1 MFPGLLNL
9 IYIEMGDIKIHI
21 IYLLVLL
28 TFFSA
33 CSIKEEVPG
42 EPVTIGETK
51 VRFELFTKAG
61 TYGLPVSR
69 AGENESVVDQQPW
82 VLVFLGTGGTASFVE
97 AVQAELYNGKT
108 YVYLEE
114 QAGNCQLLILA
125 NSPNRFYMNGVGYA
139 YTADNLVNTLRGRDL
154 DYACRNLL
162 TEALIDPQ
170 YTVPYSGQKLP
181 MSDLVNLSKIDASV
195 TIPNIQLKRI
205 VGKIVVEN
213 MDADFVLEGITVVAN
228 VAKNSKLHNLTDA
241 LEQNIGA
248 ENLVEYRKDDSYAL
262 NIVDAEEIVTGG
274 QTTKNNPLY
283 VYETHSLSNDT
294 YLVIRGQYKGEM
306 FFYKMAL
313 VNNDQHVLDILRNT
327 EYIFTITSV
336 RGRGFISMADAK
348 ASLASNTNLD
358 YSILVQEE
366 SSYEIVS
373 NNEYYLGVTNS
384 HFEIYASAASG
395 TAYVAFSLITDC
407 KSESIGERTITAT
420 SGLRIVSPVDG
431 MIPVSTTLPSQ
442 VKIEMLAGFTSG
454 EIELR
459 LGNLRKTVTVKRR
472 EQVTSSG
479 TIISSFIDDG
489 YYISAYV
496 EDYVNHS
503 WLKLGPEEGEV
514 RNDPDYIYVD
524 NGKIKLYVEQ
534 NTSGNREGVVYV
546 SVGKG
551 ITQRIKVYITQGIPS
566 S

>member
-1 MFPGLLNL
+1 
-9 IYIEMGDIKIHI
+9 MGDIKIHI

-125 NSPNRFYMNGVGYA
+125 NSPSRFYMNGVGYA
-139 YTADNLVNTLRGRDL
+139 YTADNFVNTLRGRDL

-170 YTVPYSGQKLP
+170 YTVPYIGQKLP

-213 MDADFVLEGITVVAN
+213 TDADFVLEGITVVTN

-248 ENLVEYRKDDSYAL
+248 DNLVEYRKDDSYAL

-294 YLVIRGQYKGEM
+294 YLVIRGHYKGES

-496 EDYVNHS
+496 QDYVNHS

-524 NGKIKLYVEQ
+524 NGKIKLYVEK

>member
-1 MFPGLLNL
+1 
-9 IYIEMGDIKIHI
+9 MGDIKIHI

-125 NSPNRFYMNGVGYA
+125 NSPSRFYMNGVGYA
-139 YTADNLVNTLRGRDL
+139 YTADNFVNTLRGRDL

-170 YTVPYSGQKLP
+170 YTVPYIGQKLP

-213 MDADFVLEGITVVAN
+213 TDADFVLEGITVVTN

-248 ENLVEYRKDDSYAL
+248 DNLVEYRKDDSYAL

-459 LGNLRKTVTVKRR
+459 LGNLRKTVTVKKR

-524 NGKIKLYVEQ
+524 NGKIKLYVEK

>member
-1 MFPGLLNL
+1 
-9 IYIEMGDIKIHI
+9 MGDIKIHI

-125 NSPNRFYMNGVGYA
+125 NSPNRFYMNGLGYA

-170 YTVPYSGQKLP
+170 YTLPYSGQKLP

-195 TIPNIQLKRI
+195 TIPNIRLKRI

-407 KSESIGERTITAT
+407 KSENIGERTITAT

-524 NGKIKLYVEQ
+524 NGKIKLYVEK

>member
-1 MFPGLLNL
+1 
-9 IYIEMGDIKIHI
+9 MGDIKIHI

-125 NSPNRFYMNGVGYA
+125 NSPSRFYMNGVGYA
-139 YTADNLVNTLRGRDL
+139 YTADNFVNTLRGRDL

-170 YTVPYSGQKLP
+170 YTVPYIGQKLP

-213 MDADFVLEGITVVAN
+213 TDADFVLEGITVVTN

>member
-1 MFPGLLNL
+1 
-9 IYIEMGDIKIHI
+9 MGDIKVHI

-139 YTADNLVNTLRGRDL
+139 YTADNFVNTLRGRDL

>member
-1 MFPGLLNL
+1 
-9 IYIEMGDIKIHI
+9 MGDIKIHI

-125 NSPNRFYMNGVGYA
+125 NSPNRFYMNGLGYA

-170 YTVPYSGQKLP
+170 YTVPYIGQKLP

-213 MDADFVLEGITVVAN
+213 TDADFVLEGITVVTN

-248 ENLVEYRKDDSYAL
+248 DNLVEYRKDDSYAL

-524 NGKIKLYVEQ
+524 NGKIKLYVEK

>member
-1 MFPGLLNL
+1 
-9 IYIEMGDIKIHI
+9 MGDIKIHI

-213 MDADFVLEGITVVAN
+213 TDADFVLEGIAVVAN

>member
-1 MFPGLLNL
+1 
-9 IYIEMGDIKIHI
+9 MGDIKVHI

-125 NSPNRFYMNGVGYA
+125 NSPSRFYMNGVGYA
-139 YTADNLVNTLRGRDL
+139 YTADNFVNTLRGRDL

-170 YTVPYSGQKLP
+170 YTVPYIGQKLP

-213 MDADFVLEGITVVAN
+213 TDADFVLEGITVVTN

-248 ENLVEYRKDDSYAL
+248 DNLVEYRKDDSYAL

-294 YLVIRGQYKGEM
+294 YLVIRGHYKGES

-384 HFEIYASAASG
+384 HFEIYASAVSG

-524 NGKIKLYVEQ
+524 NGKIKLYVEK

>member
-1 MFPGLLNL
+1 
-9 IYIEMGDIKIHI
+9 MGDIKIHI

-125 NSPNRFYMNGVGYA
+125 NSPNRFYMNGLGYA

-170 YTVPYSGQKLP
+170 YTLPYSGQKLP

-195 TIPNIQLKRI
+195 TIPNIRLKRI

-213 MDADFVLEGITVVAN
+213 TDADFVLEGITVVAN
-228 VAKNSKLHNLTDA
+228 VAKNSKLYNLTDA

>member
-1 MFPGLLNL
+1 
-9 IYIEMGDIKIHI
+9 MGDIKIHI
-21 IYLLVLL
+21 MYLLVLL
-28 TFFSA
+28 SFFSA

-125 NSPNRFYMNGVGYA
+125 NSPSRFYMNGVGYA

-170 YTVPYSGQKLP
+170 YTVPYIGQKLP

-213 MDADFVLEGITVVAN
+213 TDADFVLEGITVVTN

-294 YLVIRGQYKGEM
+294 YLVIRGHYKGES

>member
-1 MFPGLLNL
+1 
-9 IYIEMGDIKIHI
+9 MGDIKVHI

-125 NSPNRFYMNGVGYA
+125 NSPSRFYMNGVGYA
-139 YTADNLVNTLRGRDL
+139 YTADNFVNTLRGRDL

-170 YTVPYSGQKLP
+170 YTVPYIGQKLP

-213 MDADFVLEGITVVAN
+213 TDADFVLEGITVVTN

-248 ENLVEYRKDDSYAL
+248 DNLVEYRKDDSYAL

-294 YLVIRGQYKGEM
+294 YLVIRGHYKGES

-524 NGKIKLYVEQ
+524 NGKIKLYVEK

>member
-1 MFPGLLNL
+1 
-9 IYIEMGDIKIHI
+9 MGDIKIHI

-82 VLVFLGTGGTASFVE
+82 VLVFLGTSGTASFVE

>member
-1 MFPGLLNL
+1 
-9 IYIEMGDIKIHI
+9 MGDIKIHI

-125 NSPNRFYMNGVGYA
+125 NSPSRFYMNGVGYA
-139 YTADNLVNTLRGRDL
+139 YTADNFVNTLRGRDL

-170 YTVPYSGQKLP
+170 YTVPYIGQKLP

-213 MDADFVLEGITVVAN
+213 TDADFVLEGITVVTN

-248 ENLVEYRKDDSYAL
+248 DNLVEYRKDDSYAL

-294 YLVIRGQYKGEM
+294 YLVIRGHYKGES

-459 LGNLRKTVTVKRR
+459 LGNLRKTVTVKRW

-524 NGKIKLYVEQ
+524 NGKIKLYVEK

>member
-1 MFPGLLNL
+1 
-9 IYIEMGDIKIHI
+9 MGDIKIHI

-125 NSPNRFYMNGVGYA
+125 NSPSRFYMNGVGYA

-213 MDADFVLEGITVVAN
+213 MDADFVLEGITVVTN

-248 ENLVEYRKDDSYAL
+248 DNLVEYRKDDSYAL

-294 YLVIRGQYKGEM
+294 YLVIRGHYKGES

-524 NGKIKLYVEQ
+524 NGKIKLYVEK

>member
-1 MFPGLLNL
+1 
-9 IYIEMGDIKIHI
+9 MGDIKIHI

-125 NSPNRFYMNGVGYA
+125 NSPNRFYMNGLGYA

-213 MDADFVLEGITVVAN
+213 TDADFVLEGITVVAN

-442 VKIEMLAGFTSG
+442 VKIEMLTGFTSG

>member
-1 MFPGLLNL
+1 
-9 IYIEMGDIKIHI
+9 MGDIKIHI

-82 VLVFLGTGGTASFVE
+82 VLVFLGTSGTASFVE

-125 NSPNRFYMNGVGYA
+125 NSPSRFYMNGVGYA
-139 YTADNLVNTLRGRDL
+139 YTADNFVNTLRGRDL

-170 YTVPYSGQKLP
+170 YTVPYIGQKLP

-213 MDADFVLEGITVVAN
+213 TDADFVLEGITVVTN

-248 ENLVEYRKDDSYAL
+248 DNLVEYRKDDSYAL

-479 TIISSFIDDG
+479 TIISSFIEDG

-524 NGKIKLYVEQ
+524 NGKIKLYVEK

>member
-1 MFPGLLNL
+1 
-9 IYIEMGDIKIHI
+9 MGDIKIHI

-125 NSPNRFYMNGVGYA
+125 NSPSRFYMNGVGYA
-139 YTADNLVNTLRGRDL
+139 YTADNFVNTLRGRDL

-170 YTVPYSGQKLP
+170 YTVPYIGQKLP

-213 MDADFVLEGITVVAN
+213 TDADFVLEGITVVTN

-248 ENLVEYRKDDSYAL
+248 DNLVEYRKDDSYAL
-262 NIVDAEEIVTGG
+262 NIVDAEKIVTGG

-294 YLVIRGQYKGEM
+294 YLVIRGHYKGES

-524 NGKIKLYVEQ
+524 NGKIKLYVEK

>member
-1 MFPGLLNL
+1 
-9 IYIEMGDIKIHI
+9 MGDIKIHI

-213 MDADFVLEGITVVAN
+213 TDADFVLEGITVVAN

-248 ENLVEYRKDDSYAL
+248 DNLVEYRKDDSYAL

-294 YLVIRGQYKGEM
+294 YLVIRGHYKGES

-442 VKIEMLAGFTSG
+442 IKIEMLAGFTSG

-479 TIISSFIDDG
+479 TIISSFIEDG

-524 NGKIKLYVEQ
+524 NGKIKLYVEK

>member
-1 MFPGLLNL
+1 
-9 IYIEMGDIKIHI
+9 MGDIKIHI

-213 MDADFVLEGITVVAN
+213 TDADFVLEGIAVVAN

-407 KSESIGERTITAT
+407 KSENIGERTITAT

-524 NGKIKLYVEQ
+524 NGKIKLYVEK

>member
-1 MFPGLLNL
+1 
-9 IYIEMGDIKIHI
+9 MGDIKIHI

-327 EYIFTITSV
+327 EYIFTLTSV

>member
-1 MFPGLLNL
+1 
-9 IYIEMGDIKIHI
+9 MGDIKIHI

-125 NSPNRFYMNGVGYA
+125 NSPNRFYMNGLGYA

-195 TIPNIQLKRI
+195 TIPNIRLKRI

-213 MDADFVLEGITVVAN
+213 TDADFVLEGITVVAN

>member
-1 MFPGLLNL
+1 
-9 IYIEMGDIKIHI
+9 MGDIKIHI

-125 NSPNRFYMNGVGYA
+125 NSPSRFYMNGVGYA
-139 YTADNLVNTLRGRDL
+139 YTADNFVNTLRGRDL

-170 YTVPYSGQKLP
+170 YTVPYIGQKLP

-213 MDADFVLEGITVVAN
+213 TDADFVLEGITVVTN

-248 ENLVEYRKDDSYAL
+248 DNLVEYRKDDSYAL

-294 YLVIRGQYKGEM
+294 YLVIRGHYKGES

-420 SGLRIVSPVDG
+420 SGLRNVTTVDG
-431 MIPVSTTLPSQ
+431 MIPVSTTIPSQ

-524 NGKIKLYVEQ
+524 NGKIKLYVEK

>member
-1 MFPGLLNL
+1 
-9 IYIEMGDIKIHI
+9 MGDIKIHI

-213 MDADFVLEGITVVAN
+213 TDADFVLEGIAVVAN

-442 VKIEMLAGFTSG
+442 VKIEMLTGFTSG

>member
-1 MFPGLLNL
+1 
-9 IYIEMGDIKIHI
+9 MGDIKVHI

-170 YTVPYSGQKLP
+170 YTVPYIGQKLP

-213 MDADFVLEGITVVAN
+213 TDADFVLEGITVVTN

-248 ENLVEYRKDDSYAL
+248 DNLVEYRKDDSYAL

-294 YLVIRGQYKGEM
+294 YLVIRGHYKGES

>member
-1 MFPGLLNL
+1 
-9 IYIEMGDIKIHI
+9 MGDIKIHI

-213 MDADFVLEGITVVAN
+213 TDADFVLEGITVVTN

-248 ENLVEYRKDDSYAL
+248 DNLVEYRKDDSYAL

-479 TIISSFIDDG
+479 TIISSFIEDG

-524 NGKIKLYVEQ
+524 NGKIKLYVEK

>member
-1 MFPGLLNL
+1 
-9 IYIEMGDIKIHI
+9 MGDIKIHI

-97 AVQAELYNGKT
+97 AVQAESYNGKT

>member
-1 MFPGLLNL
+1 
-9 IYIEMGDIKIHI
+9 MGDIKIHI

-213 MDADFVLEGITVVAN
+213 TDADFVLEGIAVVAN

-459 LGNLRKTVTVKRR
+459 LGNLRKTVTVKKR

-524 NGKIKLYVEQ
+524 NGKIKLYVEK

>member
-1 MFPGLLNL
+1 
-9 IYIEMGDIKIHI
+9 MGDIKIHI

-125 NSPNRFYMNGVGYA
+125 NSPSRFYMNGVGYA
-139 YTADNLVNTLRGRDL
+139 YTADNFVNTLRGRDL

-170 YTVPYSGQKLP
+170 YTVPYIGQKLP

-213 MDADFVLEGITVVAN
+213 TDADFVLEGITVVTN

-248 ENLVEYRKDDSYAL
+248 DNLVEYRKDDSYAL

-294 YLVIRGQYKGEM
+294 YLVIRGHYKGES

-336 RGRGFISMADAK
+336 RGRGFISIADAK
-348 ASLASNTNLD
+348 AALASNTNLD

-524 NGKIKLYVEQ
+524 NGKIKLYVEK

>member
-1 MFPGLLNL
+1 
-9 IYIEMGDIKIHI
+9 MGDIKIHI

-125 NSPNRFYMNGVGYA
+125 NSPSRFYMNGVGYA
-139 YTADNLVNTLRGRDL
+139 YTADNFVNTLRGRDL

-170 YTVPYSGQKLP
+170 YTVPYIGQKLP

-213 MDADFVLEGITVVAN
+213 TDADFVLEGITVVTN

-248 ENLVEYRKDDSYAL
+248 DNLVEYRKDDSYAL

-294 YLVIRGQYKGEM
+294 YLVIRGHYKGES

-459 LGNLRKTVTVKRR
+459 LGNLRKIVTVKRR

-524 NGKIKLYVEQ
+524 NGKIKLYVEK
-534 NTSGNREGVVYV
+534 NKSGNREGVVYV

>member
-1 MFPGLLNL
+1 
-9 IYIEMGDIKIHI
+9 MGDIKVHI

-69 AGENESVVDQQPW
+69 AGDNESVVDQQPW

-125 NSPNRFYMNGVGYA
+125 NSPSRFYMNGVGYA
-139 YTADNLVNTLRGRDL
+139 YTADNFVNTLRGRDL

-170 YTVPYSGQKLP
+170 YTVPYIGQKLP

-213 MDADFVLEGITVVAN
+213 TDADFVLEGITVVTN

-248 ENLVEYRKDDSYAL
+248 DNLVEYRKDDSYAL

-294 YLVIRGQYKGEM
+294 YLVIRGHYKGES

-524 NGKIKLYVEQ
+524 NGKIKLYVEK
-534 NTSGNREGVVYV
+534 NTSGNREGGVYV

>member
-1 MFPGLLNL
+1 
-9 IYIEMGDIKIHI
+9 MGDIKVHI

-125 NSPNRFYMNGVGYA
+125 NSPSRFYMNGVGYA

-248 ENLVEYRKDDSYAL
+248 DNLVEYRKDDSYAL

-294 YLVIRGQYKGEM
+294 YLVIRGHYKGES

-524 NGKIKLYVEQ
+524 NGKIKLYVEK

>member
-1 MFPGLLNL
+1 
-9 IYIEMGDIKIHI
+9 MGDIKIHI

-213 MDADFVLEGITVVAN
+213 TDADFVLEGIAVVAN

-384 HFEIYASAASG
+384 HFEIYASAPSG
-395 TAYVAFSLITDC
+395 TAYVSVSLITDC
-407 KSESIGERTITAT
+407 KSENIGERTITAT

-459 LGNLRKTVTVKRR
+459 LGNLRKTVTVKKR

-524 NGKIKLYVEQ
+524 NGKIKLYVEK

>member
-1 MFPGLLNL
+1 
-9 IYIEMGDIKIHI
+9 MGDIKIHI

-125 NSPNRFYMNGVGYA
+125 NSPSRFYMNGVGYA
-139 YTADNLVNTLRGRDL
+139 YTADNFVNTLRGRDL

-170 YTVPYSGQKLP
+170 YTVPYIGQKLP

-213 MDADFVLEGITVVAN
+213 TDADFVLEGITVVTN

-248 ENLVEYRKDDSYAL
+248 DNLVEYRKDDSYAL

-294 YLVIRGQYKGEM
+294 YLVIRGHYKGES

-336 RGRGFISMADAK
+336 RGRGFISIADAK

-514 RNDPDYIYVD
+514 RNDPEYIYVD
-524 NGKIKLYVEQ
+524 NGKIKLYVEK

>member
-1 MFPGLLNL
+1 
-9 IYIEMGDIKIHI
+9 MGDIKIHI

-294 YLVIRGQYKGEM
+294 YLVIRGHYKGES

>member
-1 MFPGLLNL
+1 
-9 IYIEMGDIKIHI
+9 MGDIKIHI

-125 NSPNRFYMNGVGYA
+125 NSPSRFYMNGVGYA
-139 YTADNLVNTLRGRDL
+139 YTADNFVNTLRGRDL

-170 YTVPYSGQKLP
+170 YTVPYIGQKLP

-213 MDADFVLEGITVVAN
+213 TDADFVLEGITVVTN

-248 ENLVEYRKDDSYAL
+248 DNLVEYRKDDSYAL

-294 YLVIRGQYKGEM
+294 YLVIRGHYKGES

-407 KSESIGERTITAT
+407 KSESIGERTIAAT

-524 NGKIKLYVEQ
+524 NGKIKLYVEK

>member
-1 MFPGLLNL
+1 
-9 IYIEMGDIKIHI
+9 MGDIKIHI

-213 MDADFVLEGITVVAN
+213 TDADFVLEGITVVAN

-442 VKIEMLAGFTSG
+442 IKIEMLAGFTSG

-479 TIISSFIDDG
+479 TIISSFIEDG

-524 NGKIKLYVEQ
+524 NGKIKLYVEK

>member
-1 MFPGLLNL
+1 
-9 IYIEMGDIKIHI
+9 MGDIKIHI

-170 YTVPYSGQKLP
+170 YTVPYIGQKLP

-213 MDADFVLEGITVVAN
+213 TDADFVLEGITVVTN

-524 NGKIKLYVEQ
+524 NGKIKLYVEK

>member
-1 MFPGLLNL
+1 
-9 IYIEMGDIKIHI
+9 MGDIKIHI

-82 VLVFLGTGGTASFVE
+82 VLVFLGTSGTASFVE

-170 YTVPYSGQKLP
+170 YTVPYIGQKLP

-213 MDADFVLEGITVVAN
+213 TDADFVLEGITVVAN

-248 ENLVEYRKDDSYAL
+248 DNLVEYRKDDSYAL

-294 YLVIRGQYKGEM
+294 YLVIRGHYKGES

-524 NGKIKLYVEQ
+524 NGKIKLYVEK

>member
-1 MFPGLLNL
+1 
-9 IYIEMGDIKIHI
+9 MGDIKIHI

-125 NSPNRFYMNGVGYA
+125 NSPSRFYMNGVGYA
-139 YTADNLVNTLRGRDL
+139 YTADNFVNTLRGRDL

-170 YTVPYSGQKLP
+170 YTVPYIGQKLP

-213 MDADFVLEGITVVAN
+213 TDADFVLEGITVVTN

-248 ENLVEYRKDDSYAL
+248 DNLVEYRKDDSYAL

-294 YLVIRGQYKGEM
+294 YLVIRGHYKGES

-384 HFEIYASAASG
+384 PFEIYASAASG

-489 YYISAYV
+489 YYISACV

-524 NGKIKLYVEQ
+524 NGKIKLYVEK

>member
-1 MFPGLLNL
+1 
-9 IYIEMGDIKIHI
+9 MGDIKIHI

-33 CSIKEEVPG
+33 CSIKEKVPG

-125 NSPNRFYMNGVGYA
+125 NSPSRFYMNGVGYA
-139 YTADNLVNTLRGRDL
+139 YTADNFVNTLRGRDL

-170 YTVPYSGQKLP
+170 YTVPYIGQKLP

-442 VKIEMLAGFTSG
+442 VKI
-454 EIELR
+454 
-459 LGNLRKTVTVKRR
+459 
-472 EQVTSSG
+472 
-479 TIISSFIDDG
+479 
-489 YYISAYV
+489 
-496 EDYVNHS
+496 
-503 WLKLGPEEGEV
+503 
-514 RNDPDYIYVD
+514 
-524 NGKIKLYVEQ
+524 
-534 NTSGNREGVVYV
+534 
-546 SVGKG
+546 
-551 ITQRIKVYITQGIPS
+551 
-566 S
+566 